1 MQYRGAVPGA
11 DVAADADAEVERWKE
26 VRAEP
31 GYEGRAP
38 LQCWSKGPICFAPE
52 EAVLRIMFT
61 SLPPGGRRRLYGT
74 VDKAAEG
81 NRGGARRGWGWHWA
95 SETLRACSVSAVRRC
110 CRPRLKVIGQPVV
123 SNCGN
128 DEGNRVDRAG
138 PRSAKRRLLG
148 FLMGPRIERH

>member
-11 DVAADADAEVERWKE
+11 DAAADADAEVERWQE

-52 EAVLRIMFT
+52 GAVLRIMFT

-81 NRGGARRGWGWHWA
+81 NRGGRAAWLGVALGIRDSACVQRQRRPSLLSAALESNWA
-95 SETLRACSVSAVRRC
+95 ACGQQLR
-110 CRPRLKVIGQPVV
+110 
-123 SNCGN
+123 
-128 DEGNRVDRAG
+128 E
-138 PRSAKRRLLG
+138 
-148 FLMGPRIERH
+148 